1 MRNLSALRVRRTAAT
16 TLRRQHQRA
25 GEVRTRERRTTAT
38 TSVAST
44 VATRARAR
52 DGALNRTRA
61 RNREAVANARKTT
74 TLAVSAAATK
84 GMSTEGLNAFLARAK
99 EMFRTRDAGTCDVVV
114 GNEACDLDSVASA
127 LAYAYVT
134 SAAMTDGIVVPIVP
148 CKANELDLRPDI
160 KRALERAGV
169 ERESLLFA
177 DAETV
182 AKTPK
187 SVCLVDHNAL
197 SVRMFP
203 VKWNERVTRVIDH
216 HEDSGMYADKAKR
229 VIELIGS
236 CSSLVYRDVLAPV
249 SQSRDLKEV
258 AQLLLSANV
267 LDTRFLDTSTTRAAP
282 VDFSAAD
289 SLRRVLEWSEADMR
303 DEYEALSAARHDQSS
318 FTCGQLLAKDYK
330 QWKMGEFEV
339 GIASFGV
346 KLQDLIARQDA
357 SLIDTECVRFID
369 ACKIDILFMMSSFED
384 EENHKVY
391 TRQIAVTA
399 SASARDVNLDD
410 IMGKLGVA
418 TPLEKIHL
426 AEGAPDALR
435 NQSYRM
441 GDVKAS
447 RKKVQPLLLDLFS
460 SQ

>member
-1 MRNLSALRVRRTAAT
+1 VTTRVATAD
-16 TLRRQHQRA
+16 
-25 GEVRTRERRTTAT
+25 
-38 TSVAST
+38 
-44 VATRARAR
+44 ATRARAR
-52 DGALNRTRA
+52 DGTLNWTQRGTALA
-61 RNREAVANARKTT
+61 FAKARKTRT
-74 TLAVSAAATK
+74 RTLAAAATPK

-99 EMFRTRDAGTCDVVV
+99 EIFRTRDAGTCDVVV

-127 LAYAYVT
+127 LAYAYAT
-134 SAAMTDGIVVPIVP
+134 SAAATTTDGIVVPIVP
-148 CKANELDLRPDI
+148 CKADELDLRPDI
-160 KRALERAGV
+160 KRALERTGV

-177 DAETV
+177 DSETV

-203 VKWNERVTRVIDH
+203 VEWNERVTRVIDH
-216 HEDSGMYADKAKR
+216 HEDSGMYADEAER

-236 CSSLVYRDVLAPV
+236 CSSLVYRDVLAPENE
-249 SQSRDLKEV
+249 SRDFKEV
-258 AQLLLSANV
+258 AQLLLSAIV
-267 LDTRFLDTSTTRAAP
+267 LDTRFLDASTTRAAP

-289 SLRRVLEWSEADMR
+289 SLRRVLDWSEADMR

-357 SLIDTECVRFID
+357 NSIDAECVRFID
-369 ACKIDILFMMSSFED
+369 ACEIDILFMMSSFED
-384 EENHKVY
+384 EENNRTY

-399 SASARDVNLDD
+399 SASATARGVNLDD
-410 IMGKLGVA
+410 VMDKLGA
-418 TPLEKIHL
+418 GTPLEKIHL

-435 NQSYRM
+435 TQSYRM

-447 RKKVQPLLLDLFS
+447 RKKVQPLLLDLFILS
-460 SQ
+460 SGL

>member
-1 MRNLSALRVRRTAAT
+1 VTTVTTRVAT
-16 TLRRQHQRA
+16 
-25 GEVRTRERRTTAT
+25 VD
-38 TSVAST
+38 
-44 VATRARAR
+44 ATRARAR
-52 DGALNRTRA
+52 DGALQWTRRGKA
-61 RNREAVANARKTT
+61 LAFANARKTKT
-74 TLAVSAAATK
+74 RTLAATAATAK

-99 EMFRTRDAGTCDVVV
+99 ETFRTRDAGTCDVVV

-127 LAYAYVT
+127 LAYAYAT
-134 SAAMTDGIVVPIVP
+134 SAATTTDGIVVPIVP
-148 CKANELDLRPDI
+148 CKADELDLRPDI

-177 DAETV
+177 DSETV

-203 VKWNERVTRVIDH
+203 VEWNERVTRVIDH
-216 HEDSGMYADKAKR
+216 HDDSGMYADEAER

-236 CSSLVYRDVLAPV
+236 CSSLVYRDVLAPA
-249 SQSRDLKEV
+249 SESRDFKEV
-258 AQLLLSANV
+258 AQLLLSAIV
-267 LDTRFLDTSTTRAAP
+267 LDTRFLDASTTRAAP

-289 SLRRVLEWSEADMR
+289 SLRRVLDWSEADMR

-357 SLIDTECVRFID
+357 NSIDAECVRFID
-369 ACKIDILFMMSSFED
+369 ACEIDILFMMSSFED
-384 EENHKVY
+384 EENNRAY

-399 SASARDVNLDD
+399 SASARGVNLDD
-410 IMGKLGVA
+410 VMGKLGA
-418 TPLEKIHL
+418 GTPLEKIHL

-435 NQSYRM
+435 TQSYRM

-447 RKKVQPLLLDLFS
+447 RKKVQPLLLDLFGDLMVT
-460 SQ
+460 

>member
-1 MRNLSALRVRRTAAT
+1 MTTVTTRVATAD
-16 TLRRQHQRA
+16 
-25 GEVRTRERRTTAT
+25 
-38 TSVAST
+38 
-44 VATRARAR
+44 ATRARAR
-52 DGALNRTRA
+52 DGTLKWTQRGTALA
-61 RNREAVANARKTT
+61 FAKARKTRT
-74 TLAVSAAATK
+74 RTLAAAATPE

-99 EMFRTRDAGTCDVVV
+99 ETFRTRDAGTCDVVV

-127 LAYAYVT
+127 LAYAYAT
-134 SAAMTDGIVVPIVP
+134 SAAATTTDGIVVPIVP
-148 CKANELDLRPDI
+148 CKADELDLRPDI
-160 KRALERAGV
+160 KRALERTGV

-177 DAETV
+177 DSETV

-203 VKWNERVTRVIDH
+203 VEWNERVTRVIDH
-216 HEDSGMYADKAKR
+216 HEDSGMYADEAER

-236 CSSLVYRDVLAPV
+236 CSSLVYRDVLAPE
-249 SQSRDLKEV
+249 SESRDFKEV
-258 AQLLLSANV
+258 AQLLLSAIV
-267 LDTRFLDTSTTRAAP
+267 LDTRFLDASTTRAAP

-289 SLRRVLEWSEADMR
+289 SLRRVLDWSEADMR

-357 SLIDTECVRFID
+357 NSIDAECVRFID
-369 ACKIDILFMMSSFED
+369 ACEIDILFMMSSFED
-384 EENHKVY
+384 EENNRTY

-399 SASARDVNLDD
+399 SASATARGVNLDD
-410 IMGKLGVA
+410 VMGKLGVG

-435 NQSYRM
+435 TQSYRM

-447 RKKVQPLLLDLFS
+447 RKKVQPLLLDLFAVRL
-460 SQ
+460 

>member
-1 MRNLSALRVRRTAAT
+1 MT
-16 TLRRQHQRA
+16 T
-25 GEVRTRERRTTAT
+25 VTTR
-38 TSVAST
+38 VAST

-52 DGALNRTRA
+52 DDTLKSTQRGKALA
-61 RNREAVANARKTT
+61 FAKARKTRT
-74 TLAVSAAATK
+74 RTLAAAVTPK

-99 EMFRTRDAGTCDVVV
+99 ETFRTCDAGTCDVVV

-127 LAYAYVT
+127 LAYAYAT
-134 SAAMTDGIVVPIVP
+134 SAATTTDGIVVPIVP
-148 CKANELDLRPDI
+148 CKADELDLRPDI

-177 DAETV
+177 DSETV

-203 VKWNERVTRVIDH
+203 VEWNERVTRVIDH
-216 HEDSGMYADKAKR
+216 HEDSGMYADEAER

-236 CSSLVYRDVLAPV
+236 CSSLVYRDVLAPA
-249 SQSRDLKEV
+249 SESRDFKEV
-258 AQLLLSANV
+258 ARLLLSAIV
-267 LDTRFLDTSTTRAAP
+267 LDTRFLDASTTRATP

-357 SLIDTECVRFID
+357 NSIDAECVRFID
-369 ACKIDILFMMSSFED
+369 ACEIDILFMMSSFED
-384 EENHKVY
+384 EENNRAY

-399 SASARDVNLDD
+399 SASASARGVNLDD
-410 IMGKLGVA
+410 VMGKLGVG

-435 NQSYRM
+435 TQSYRM

-447 RKKVQPLLLDLFS
+447 RKKVQPLLLDLLS